1 MLNRQ
6 EHNSVIAAFHEGKPF
21 EQWTPWE
28 MQKLQELGLHEGGLR
43 VFKFV
48 DDREG
53 EFLSTNHCKFGCERT
68 DWQSANETIE
78 PHSSYISTAT
88 LDPGLHSHPFTELP
102 AALEHIRGSK
112 PYIRDGV
119 RSILLLLQMNPQ
131 HFLELQREQIMSPGS
146 GREYIKAS
154 RYLVLD
160 LIDVRKRE
168 STDFLETL
176 SGRFS
181 SGEQLSAKTVWKLG
195 ATANSWNDVVRI
207 LSSSI

>member
-1 MLNRQ
+1 MLDRR
-6 EHNSVIAAFHEGKPF
+6 EHNSVIATFHEGKPF
-21 EQWTPWE
+21 EQWTSLE
-28 MQKLQELGLHEGGLR
+28 RQRLQELGLHEGGLR

-48 DDREG
+48 NDRKG
-53 EFLSTNHCKFGCERT
+53 EFLSTNRCKFGCERT
-68 DWQSANETIE
+68 EWQSANETLE
-78 PHSSYISTAT
+78 PHSSYISTEVF
-88 LDPGLHSHPFTELP
+88 DPGLHSHPFTELP

-112 PYIRDGV
+112 LYIRDGV

-131 HFLELQREQIMSPGS
+131 HFLELQQEQIMSPGY

-160 LIDVRKRE
+160 LIDVRRQE
-168 STDFLETL
+168 STNLLETL

-181 SGEQLSAKTVWKLG
+181 SGKQPSVEVVWQLG

-207 LSSSI
+207 LS